1 MIVHSQKMKQ
11 VKAGLYH
18 IMLNSIA
25 DIGTYRFA
33 LPKDCYTIPNENLV
47 YLHNRKGSF
56 VWQYIPRK
64 SIWKMWQL
72 DSNNTKPL
80 IDVIRSTIIK
90 PYHMIVVRQEGKQ
103 VLIMIPTIKNGRN
116 TLYCEWRFFTDFFE
130 DIVRK

>member
-72 DSNNTKPL
+72 DSNNTRACL
-80 IDVIRSTIIK
+80 
-90 PYHMIVVRQEGKQ
+90 
-103 VLIMIPTIKNGRN
+103 KNRN
-116 TLYCEWRFFTDFFE
+116 NCS
-130 DIVRK
+130 K